1 MRGHEKYIEK
11 VNDETN
17 IYLHHLRTGEE
28 LEPRFAEAFE
38 KIEIARAWVREGYS
52 DTEVIQLLKNDKQT
66 RLQARRAREVLA
78 LSYEIF
84 ADIRI
89 IRNQDGVKQKYAD
102 EFNDLAKEI
111 KDKIF
116 YLIENNGTPKEI
128 AELTNQWK
136 SLKKEAANIDGAYL
150 PTPKGG
156 SGTKKPTKVIFKRK
170 TIIQQDNDG
179 KQQVL
184 SDNTVE
190 EAHYEIE
197 Q

>member
-38 KIEIARAWVREGYS
+38 KIEIARAWVRDGYS

-78 LSYEIF
+78 LAYEIF

-89 IRNQDGVKQKYAD
+89 IRNPDGVKQKYAD
-102 EFNDLAKEI
+102 EFNDLAKTI
-111 KDKIF
+111 KDE
-116 YLIENNGTPKEI
+116 LISAIEDSASKKDIT
-128 AELTNQWK
+128 ELTNQWK
-136 SLKKEAANIDGAYL
+136 ALKKEAAVIDGAYL

-156 SGTKKPTKVIFKRK
+156 SGNKKPTKIIFKRK
-170 TIIQQDNDG
+170 TVIQNNDG
-179 KQQVL
+179 IQRII

-190 EAHYEIE
+190 EAHYEIAE
-197 Q
+197 